1 VDFPSRFP
9 VEAINVAVLPGT
21 AGMDPYR
28 LNAGAAELRSLGMSV
43 RGEAELIRENGSA
56 SRESYATKPTFA

>member
-1 VDFPSRFP
+1 
-9 VEAINVAVLPGT
+9 
-21 AGMDPYR
+21 MDPYR

-43 RGEAELIRENGSA
+43 RGEAELIRGNGSA